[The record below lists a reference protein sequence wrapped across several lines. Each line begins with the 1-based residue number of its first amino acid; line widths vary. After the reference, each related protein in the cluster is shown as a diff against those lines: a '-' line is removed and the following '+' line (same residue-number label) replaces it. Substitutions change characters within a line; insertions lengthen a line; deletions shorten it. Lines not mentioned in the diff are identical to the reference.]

1 MKNSVIKL
9 FFMFFVTTFS
19 LIWIS
24 EKLSML
30 YLESEKYSYFETTET
45 TDSENI
51 TENKLKTLFVNQIDF
66 SDLTPFSLSNSR
78 KINLAYSFKVK
89 EFCFECLTPPPEI
102 VKLFYKF
109 AFV

>member
-9 FFMFFVTTFS
+9 FFMFLIATFS

-30 YLESEKYSYFETTET
+30 YLESEEYSYFESTENNDT
-45 TDSENI
+45 ENV

-66 SDLTPFSLSNSR
+66 SDLAPLSLSNSQN
-78 KINLAYSFKVK
+78 INSAYYFKVK

-102 VKLFYKF
+102 
-109 AFV
+109 A

>member
-9 FFMFFVTTFS
+9 FFMFFMTTFS

-30 YLESEKYSYFETTET
+30 YLESEKHSYFETTET
-45 TDSENI
+45 TENSDSENV
-51 TENKLKTLFVNQIDF
+51 TENKLKTLFVNQIDH
-66 SDLTPFSLSNSR
+66 SDLAPLSLSNSQN
-78 KINLAYSFKVK
+78 INSAYSFKVK

-102 VKLFYKF
+102 V
-109 AFV
+109 